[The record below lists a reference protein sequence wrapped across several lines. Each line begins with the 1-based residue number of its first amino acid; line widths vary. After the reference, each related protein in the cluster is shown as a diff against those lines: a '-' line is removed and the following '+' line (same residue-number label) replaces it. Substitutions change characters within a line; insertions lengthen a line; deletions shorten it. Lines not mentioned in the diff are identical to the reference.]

1 MEVLAVQISVSFA
14 VAEWPLKGRCAKA
27 AAASAPGARRNQ
39 NAATPQSEP
48 KQNKRCLIFTYE
60 LMMLLWLTVQ
70 QAGVGL
76 KGPVFVEELT
86 EPVPIICNLSHFASL
101 YDYILFTDVSLDV
114 TFYLIFSQTVL
125 HM

>member
-39 NAATPQSEP
+39 NAATPQSGP

-70 QAGVGL
+70 QAGASL
-76 KGPVFVEELT
+76 KGPLFCEETKRTCSNNLQF
-86 EPVPIICNLSHFASL
+86 EPFCFTLMTIHFL
-101 YDYILFTDVSLDV
+101 
-114 TFYLIFSQTVL
+114 QTCL
-125 HM
+125 